1 MPKKYEAKS
10 NIENLTD
17 AEIYA
22 AIRDL
27 EPDRRNTT
35 ELHGDAIFM
44 ICISLMILL
53 LGCLGFIWLH
63 A

>member
-1 MPKKYEAKS
+1 MEKKYELKS

-27 EPDRRNTT
+27 EEGRRSAT
-35 ELHGDAIFM
+35 ELEADAIFL
-44 ICISLMILL
+44 ICISLLILL
-53 LGCLGFIWLH
+53 LGCLGFIWLYP
-63 A
+63 